1 MLGRLLKLWIVS
13 VILLGSV
20 GVVRAAPP
28 ADLLG
33 YQYVHFV
40 TDKNTASVN
49 SILDHPL
56 LNGNPNA
63 IFFVTHNWNPGGV
76 GNKYNNFNSRVR
88 FDGIA
93 WTINNQGGDFFEK
106 GASFNVFIP
115 TPGSNVFVH
124 TATVGNTSGHITHI
138 THPLADGNPNA
149 ILLVTQNYNPG
160 GGPGVDNYVPVGVY
174 YTGAQWSIFNQ
185 NLAAMPVGASFNVM
199 VLPAGAG
206 FVHTATSGDTSL
218 NTTRIN
224 NPLTNNRPNALLF
237 ITPNYNPG
245 GGSGTYANFPVG
257 VYYSSLGQAAIFNEN
272 VSGSMPI
279 GASFNVLALPPRA
292 ESFVHKADFTN
303 ILGNSTEL
311 GNPLPDDDPNVL
323 FFATQ
328 NWNPGGAGGTYNN
341 RNIGVYFDATWL
353 IFNQNGANMPD
364 QAAFNVLAR
373 NPDAASFIHTAT
385 AYNTSTHFTTIE
397 HPLLSGNPNAMVIV
411 TPNWNP
417 FGSSGVYNDHPI
429 GVQYSNPNWVIYNQD
444 LTDIPLGASF
454 NVTIPSPG
462 FAEAVFVHRAT
473 PATIINNYTLID
485 HPLAN
490 NNPNALLLVTPNR
503 NPGDSCP
510 CVDFN
515 AAYGVYYQNSSKK
528 WAIFNENVLG
538 SMPWDAAFNVYIL
551 GKRTVYLPQITR

>member
-1 MLGRLLKLWIVS
+1 MVARLLKLLLVS
-13 VILLGSV
+13 VILLGAV
-20 GVVRAAPP
+20 GVVRAAP
-28 ADLLG
+28 ASNLLG

-40 TDKNTASVN
+40 TSKNTVSSS

-76 GNKYNNFNSRVR
+76 GNIYNNYNIGVF

-93 WTINNQGGDFFEK
+93 WRIYNLGFEYFEK

-115 TPGSNVFVH
+115 TPGANVFVH
-124 TATVGNTSGHITHI
+124 TAAVGNTTGNATRI
-138 THPLADGNPNA
+138 THPLTDGDPSAMLLITPN
-149 ILLVTQNYNPG
+149 LNPG
-160 GGPGVDNYVPVGVY
+160 GGPSVLNNSPVGVY
-174 YTGAQWSIFNQ
+174 YTGAQWAVFNQ
-185 NLAAMPVGASFNVM
+185 NTAVMTNGASFNVM

-206 FVHTATSGDTSL
+206 FVHTATSGNTSF

-224 NPLTNNRPNALLF
+224 NPLTDNRPNALLF
-237 ITPNYNPG
+237 ITPNWNPG
-245 GGSGTYANFPVG
+245 GVGGTYVNFPVG
-257 VYYSSLGQAAIFNEN
+257 VYYSSFGQAAIFNEN

-279 GASFNVLALPPRA
+279 GAAFNVLALPPRS
-292 ESFVHKADFTN
+292 ESFVHRANSTN
-303 ILGNSTEL
+303 TLGNSTEL
-311 GNPLPDDDPNVL
+311 RNPLPNADPNVL

-341 RNIGVYFDATWL
+341 RNIGVWFDASWL

-364 QAAFNVLAR
+364 QASFNVLAR

-385 AYNTSTHFTTIE
+385 AYNTSSHITTIE
-397 HPLLSGNPNAMVIV
+397 HPLLSGNPNAIVIV

-417 FGSSGVYNDHPI
+417 GGSSGVYNDHPI
-429 GVQYSNPNWVIYNQD
+429 GVQYSNPNWTIINQD
-444 LTDIPLGASF
+444 LANIPLGAAF

-473 PATIINNYTLID
+473 PATITGNNTAID

-490 NNPNALLLVTPNR
+490 NNPDALLLVTPNY

-510 CVDFN
+510 CVGFN
-515 AAYGVYYQNSSKK
+515 AAYGVYYQNSTKK
-528 WAIFNENVLG
+528 WAIFNQNILG
-538 SMPWDAAFNVYIL
+538 GIPWDAAFNIYIL
-551 GKRTVYLPQITR
+551 GKRTVYLPLIIR